1 MDIKELIRLK
11 RRAKI
16 KMVIFTILIPSP
28 GLVAEAVAQIE
39 YYNRQIEQIALE
51 QQQKPAVVC
60 PINNSETK

>member
-28 GLVAEAVAQIE
+28 GLIAESVAQIE
-39 YYNRQIEQIALE
+39 YYNRQIERIALE
-51 QQQKPAVVC
+51 QNQTPAVVC